1 MDKALTALVLSV
13 CISNADP
20 IKVRLTTYHRGEDS
34 YTSRL
39 KSASGY
45 TLKEGIS
52 VAADP
57 KLFDYG
63 DWIYIDGIGARQ
75 VHDTGSAVISR
86 KASGGKLPVIDVFF
100 QRRKDAEEFANNH
113 KYALV
118 YR

>member
-1 MDKALTALVLSV
+1 MDKALTALFLSV

-20 IKVRLTTYHRGEDS
+20 IKVRITTYHRGEDS
-34 YTSRL
+34 YTSKL

-45 TLKEGIS
+45 TLREGIS

-57 KLFDYG
+57 RLFDYG
-63 DWIYIDGIGARQ
+63 DWIYIDGVGTRQ

-100 QRRKDAEEFANNH
+100 HRRKDAEAFANSH

>member
-1 MDKALTALVLSV
+1 MDKALTALFLSV

-34 YTSRL
+34 YTRRL

-57 KLFDYG
+57 RVFGYG
-63 DWIYIDGIGARQ
+63 NWIYIDGIGARQ

-86 KASGGKLPVIDVFF
+86 KASGGKFPVIDVFF
-100 QRRKDAEEFANNH
+100 HKRKDAEAFANSH